1 MTAPIPHN
9 GAPLQSRALRTLIIA
24 SGNPHKVA
32 EIESMLGPIA
42 IEVQR
47 QPADLEVEETGSTY
61 LENARLKACAAAERT
76 GCWALADDSGLEV
89 DALDGAPGLFTARFA
104 ASDPEK
110 LMRLTEA
117 MQGVPYRS
125 ACFRSAMVLCSPD
138 GECEE
143 EAEGFCWGEL
153 LQEPA
158 YTGGGIESLFWVR
171 EAGCSYGQLN
181 AAQLSK
187 LGSRGKAARA
197 LAPGLRRRLHLN

>member
-1 MTAPIPHN
+1 M
-9 GAPLQSRALRTLIIA
+9 RTLIIA

-76 GCWALADDSGLEV
+76 SCWALADDSGLEV

>member
-1 MTAPIPHN
+1 M
-9 GAPLQSRALRTLIIA
+9 RTLIIA

>member
-1 MTAPIPHN
+1 M
-9 GAPLQSRALRTLIIA
+9 RTLIIA

-42 IEVQR
+42 INVQR

-61 LENARLKACAAAERT
+61 LENARLKASAAAERT

-104 ASDPEK
+104 ASDPDK
-110 LMRLTEA
+110 LQRLTEA

-138 GECEE
+138 GECDE

-153 LQEPA
+153 LQAPA
-158 YTGGGIESLFWVR
+158 YAGGGIESLFWVR

>member
-1 MTAPIPHN
+1 M
-9 GAPLQSRALRTLIIA
+9 RTLIIA

-47 QPADLEVEETGSTY
+47 QPSDLEVEETGTTY

-104 ASDPEK
+104 ASDPDK
-110 LMRLTEA
+110 LQRLTEA

-138 GECEE
+138 GECDE

-153 LQEPA
+153 LQAPA
-158 YTGGGIESLFWVR
+158 YAGGGIESLFWVR
-171 EAGCSYGQLN
+171 EAGCSYGELN
-181 AAQLSK
+181 TAQLSK